1 LARRVL
7 QGAVPRLHRDDWP
20 ESYDGPYGGL
30 IGRRARLRQTWSAAA
45 ALAATALLRD
55 PEADDPFA
63 FARDETLEAALEG
76 TEPVVD
82 AAGPVEAHSD

>member
-1 LARRVL
+1 
-7 QGAVPRLHRDDWP
+7 WP
-20 ESYDGPYGGL
+20 EYYDGPYGGL

-63 FARDETLEAALEG
+63 FARDEALEAALEG
-76 TEPVVD
+76 ADPPADDE
-82 AAGPVEAHSD
+82 AAVGAHPT